1 MKTSITQLQSSVSN
15 TQYHVPAVSQLYPRS
30 STLLN
35 PTQFQSETVTQ
46 YPTQFQT
53 NFGTVNPA
61 LYQPIFNTLNPTS
74 QQKLNA
80 PLYPLRRSQFQPI
93 FGASNPLQFQPSFNT
108 VQYPSLPAR
117 TQFQSSVIQ
126 SVVSPYYTTPS
137 SISGQYIIIF
147 TNTSYY
153 NNVLDINWSSS
164 SSDHQRQQTTLTQD
178 NSQKHKVSIDS
189 DVIMMS

>member
-1 MKTSITQLQSSVSN
+1 MKTSITQLQSSMSK

-35 PTQFQSETVTQ
+35 PTQFQPRFGTFYES
-46 YPTQFQT
+46 YPTIPTRFQPSL
-53 NFGTVNPA
+53 GPANPA
-61 LYQPIFNTLNPTS
+61 LYQTRFNTLNPTN
-74 QQKLNA
+74 QQRLNA

-93 FGASNPLQFQPSFNT
+93 FGTSNPTQFQPSFNT
-108 VQYPSLPAR
+108 VQYPPLPAR
-117 TQFQSSVIQ
+117 TQFQSSVIE

-153 NNVLDINWSSS
+153 NNVSDIKWSSS
-164 SSDHQRQQTTLTQD
+164 LSDHQRQQTTLTQD
-178 NSQKHKVSIDS
+178 NGQ
-189 DVIMMS
+189 